1 MIYYGIKNIK
11 TGKMIDWWSM
21 TQVNFITKGTKG
33 KEHLLKLIK
42 DNKTLDLVKLDVK
55 IICD

>member
-1 MIYYGIKNIK
+1 MIYYGIKNKK

-33 KEHLLKLIK
+33 KKHLLKLIK
-42 DNKTLDLVKLDVK
+42 DMKHLSLVKLNVE
-55 IICD
+55 IV